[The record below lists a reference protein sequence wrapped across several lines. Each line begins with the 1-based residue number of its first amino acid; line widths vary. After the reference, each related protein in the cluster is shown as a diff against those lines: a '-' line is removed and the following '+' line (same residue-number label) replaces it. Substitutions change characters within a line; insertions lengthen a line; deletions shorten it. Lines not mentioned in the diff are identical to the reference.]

1 MTRKPLAAIERT
13 NLILALAVTALGG
26 LVWGKSGLL
35 AAGVGAALACFNLWA
50 IHRLAARA
58 IARAAAGANAQA
70 AGLMAA
76 MGAKML
82 VLFALVWLAIR
93 VYNLALVPFTIGI
106 SVLPV
111 SLVMAGL
118 WIGSTAGEQGKT
130 AGEQGK
136 A

>member
-1 MTRKPLAAIERT
+1 MTSKPLAAIEKT
-13 NLILALAVTALGG
+13 NLVLAVAVTALGG

-35 AAGVGAALACFNLWA
+35 AAGVGAALACLNLWA

-58 IARAAAGANAQA
+58 MARAAAGANAQA

-76 MGAKML
+76 LGGKML
-82 VLFALVWLAIR
+82 ILFALVWVAIR
-93 VYNLALVPFTIGI
+93 VYHLALVPFAIGI

-118 WIGSTAGEQGKT
+118 WIGSTAGEQGK
-130 AGEQGK
+130 A
-136 A
+136 